1 MGFCDIIAGKSKA
14 NARSLITRRFEMRL
28 KDRVAI
34 VTGAAGVIGRAIAA
48 RLAEEGANVIVVDIN
63 LKGAQDTVQT
73 IQRSGGEA
81 MALQVDITK
90 KADVQAMAKKVLDA
104 FGQIDILVN
113 NAGMDHKEPI
123 VEYDE
128 EWWDRLFALN
138 VKGVFLCTQAVLP
151 AMMERKYGR
160 IVNISSMAGKT
171 GEPFT
176 SAYCAT
182 KFAVNGFTQV
192 LGIEGGPYNITA
204 NAVCPGPVD
213 SDLIWQAARQG
224 AEHKG
229 VTPQQFMD
237 DFFVGPTPMGRL
249 AKPTEI
255 ANAVLFL
262 SSDEAGFTTGSTL
275 NVSGGREMH

>member
-1 MGFCDIIAGKSKA
+1 
-14 NARSLITRRFEMRL
+14 MRL
-28 KDRVAI
+28 KGRVAI
-34 VTGAAGVIGRAIAA
+34 VTGAGGVIGRAIAA
-48 RLAEEGANVIVVDIN
+48 RLADEGAKVVVVDIN
-63 LKGAQDTVQT
+63 LKGAEDTVQMIT
-73 IQRSGGEA
+73 RSGGAATA
-81 MALQVDITK
+81 MQVDITR
-90 KADVQAMAKKVLDA
+90 KAEAQAMARRVLDS

-151 AMMERKYGR
+151 NMMERRYGR
-160 IVNISSMAGKT
+160 IVSISSMAGKT

-176 SAYCAT
+176 SAYCAS

-229 VTPQQFMD
+229 VTPQEYMD
-237 DFFVGPTPMGRL
+237 DFFVGPTPLGRL
-249 AKPTEI
+249 AQPGEI

>member
-1 MGFCDIIAGKSKA
+1 
-14 NARSLITRRFEMRL
+14 MRL
-28 KDRVAI
+28 KDRIAI
-34 VTGAAGVIGRAIAA
+34 VTGAGGVIGRAIAS
-48 RLAEEGANVIVVDIN
+48 RLSEEGATTVVVDIN
-63 LKGAQDTVQT
+63 GEMAERTVQLIT
-73 IQRSGGEA
+73 ESGGKA
-81 MALQVDITK
+81 LALQVDITR
-90 KADVQAMAKKVLDA
+90 KAEVQAMVKKVLDT
-104 FGQIDILVN
+104 FGRIHILVN

-123 VEYDE
+123 VEYAE

-151 AMMERKYGR
+151 TMMDHKYGR
-160 IVNISSMAGKT
+160 VVSISSMAGKT

-176 SAYCAT
+176 SAYCAS
-182 KFAVNGFTQV
+182 KFAVIGFTQV

-229 VTPQQFMD
+229 VTPQEFMD

-249 AKPTEI
+249 AKPAEI

-262 SSDEAGFTTGSTL
+262 ASDEAGFTTGSTL

>member
-1 MGFCDIIAGKSKA
+1 
-14 NARSLITRRFEMRL
+14 MRL